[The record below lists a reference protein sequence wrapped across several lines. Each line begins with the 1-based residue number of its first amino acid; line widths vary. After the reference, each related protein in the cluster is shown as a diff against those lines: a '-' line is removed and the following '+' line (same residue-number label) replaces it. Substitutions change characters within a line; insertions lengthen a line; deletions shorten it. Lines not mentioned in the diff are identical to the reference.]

1 LNYAFGSSFGTGLEA
16 HVYGSAFAFAD
27 VLKTAAPIAAR
38 RSFASRSWGAALL
51 ASLAWAI
58 FTAGS
63 AISAVGFASAN
74 RTFTV
79 DSRKVQA
86 ALNRN
91 RLASLEADQSELRRL
106 RERLGTPEVGRS
118 ERLQL
123 TAAAQRLEAAIGAT
137 RGKLEDAAPVV
148 STPNPQAHTL
158 SNLTGLEMD
167 KVETSLTLLAALL
180 VEVGGLGPFIL
191 TILAKGRD
199 EQEAAVK
206 VHGLLAERKPPTL
219 AKVHV
224 KVPEERRPAPT
235 VPSRNALNG
244 HGRNATAVAP
254 GRAPQRVVRP
264 TPTGDAVKQ
273 DLQRFLDDRTLRNDH
288 SALASSELLARFNQF
303 RRGHGRAEVSHR
315 RLGDAMASLGYRN
328 KARLAAGRVFYR
340 GLAWAHEAAEVDA
353 RSGAADKVNDG
364 MLVN

>member
-1 LNYAFGSSFGTGLEA
+1 MRQLGVALVAIASAGLIAVSVCVNYAFGSSFGAGLEA
-16 HVYGSAFAFAD
+16 HVYGCAFAFAD

-38 RSFASRSWGAALL
+38 RCFASRSWGAALI

-63 AISAVGFASAN
+63 AISAIGFASAN

-106 RERLGTPEVGRS
+106 RERLATPEVGRS

-123 TAAAQRLEAAIGAT
+123 TAAAQRLEAAMGAT

-158 SNLTGLEMD
+158 SNLTGLAMD

-191 TILAKGRD
+191 TILAK
-199 EQEAAVK
+199 
-206 VHGLLAERKPPTL
+206 T
-219 AKVHV
+219 
-224 KVPEERRPAPT
+224 
-235 VPSRNALNG
+235 S
-244 HGRNATAVAP
+244 
-254 GRAPQRVVRP
+254 QR
-264 TPTGDAVKQ
+264 
-273 DLQRFLDDRTLRNDH
+273 
-288 SALASSELLARFNQF
+288 
-303 RRGHGRAEVSHR
+303 
-315 RLGDAMASLGYRN
+315 
-328 KARLAAGRVFYR
+328 
-340 GLAWAHEAAEVDA
+340 
-353 RSGAADKVNDG
+353 
-364 MLVN
+364 